1 MITDAPL
8 DLDDLTSRLSTL
20 EQFLR
25 TRAVTSHQRNLVG
38 QLTYLRRHLA
48 DFSPE
53 APPAVRR
60 HVLRYG
66 SGWERLRVQVLAR
79 DECRCTQC
87 GENWLNYLEI
97 HHIVPIGQGG
107 TNDPSNLIT
116 LCRLCHAK
124 LHGAPSGP
132 PPAELVEAEVEPAA
146 G

>member
-1 MITDAPL
+1 MITEAPI
-8 DLDDLTSRLSTL
+8 DLTDLTSRL
-20 EQFLR
+20 EAMAAFLR
-25 TRAVTSHQRNLVG
+25 PRAVTSHQRNLVG

-48 DFSPE
+48 DFSPD

-79 DECRCTQC
+79 DNCTCQHC
-87 GENWLNYLEI
+87 GETWLNYLEI

-107 TNDPSNLIT
+107 ANELDNLIT

-124 LHGAPSGP
+124 LHQSPV
-132 PPAELVEAEVEPAA
+132 AELVEAEPVAANATPA
-146 G
+146 